1 MYTYKSNQKVLNMKN
16 RPLYLDELLKYHD
29 KNVIKVITGIR
40 RCGKSSLLQLFA
52 DKLKMLGIPAKR
64 ILQANF
70 ESLQYDGM
78 TYSEL
83 YELVKQ
89 KTKGVK
95 EKFYL
100 FLDELQ
106 RVENWE
112 KAVNSFQVD
121 FNVDIYITG
130 SNAYL
135 LSSDLATYLSGRYV
149 EIKMLPLSFRE
160 FLDFHAFPS
169 ETPVETKFEH
179 YLKYGGFPGL
189 AEYEF
194 DEKQIT
200 EVLEGIYSSAV
211 LKDIYKRMEI
221 RNSDLLD
228 RVCRFFAD
236 NIGNTSSANK
246 VAGVLEAEGNMPQ
259 AKKGVSANIVSS
271 YVDALVNAFIFYRAD
286 RYDVKGKELLK
297 TLSKWYIVDMG
308 FRNLLLGYRDADRG
322 HILENIVYLELLRR
336 GYTVYIGKVGTKEV
350 DFIALSQSEKLYIQ
364 VTETMLGEDTRK
376 RELESLRKI
385 PDNYPK
391 MVLTLDRNFLDSED
405 GIEIRNLTDWLLA

>member
-1 MYTYKSNQKVLNMKN
+1 MRD
-16 RPLYLDELLKYHD
+16 RPLYLGELLRYRD
-29 KNVIKVITGIR
+29 KNVIKVITGTR

-52 DKLKMLGIPAKR
+52 DKLKTLGVPSRR
-64 ILQANF
+64 IMQINF
-70 ESLQYDGM
+70 ESFQYDGM
-78 TYSEL
+78 TYNEL
-83 YELVKQ
+83 YELARQ
-89 KTKGVK
+89 KTQGFK
-95 EKFYL
+95 EKSYL
-100 FLDELQ
+100 LLDELQ

-112 KAVNSFQVD
+112 KAVNAFQVD
-121 FNVDIYITG
+121 LDVDIYITG

-135 LSSDLATYLSGRYV
+135 LSSDLATYLAGRYV
-149 EIKMLPLSFRE
+149 EVKMLPLSFSE
-160 FLDFHAFPS
+160 FLDFHEFPS
-169 ETPVETKFEH
+169 GSSVEMKFGN

-189 AEYEF
+189 SEYAF
-194 DEKQIT
+194 SEKQIN

-211 LKDIYKRMEI
+211 LKDIYKRVEI
-221 RNSDLLD
+221 RNSGLLD

-259 AKKGVSANIVSS
+259 AKRGVSASIVSS

-286 RYDVKGKELLK
+286 RYDIKGKELLK

-308 FRNLLLGYRDADRG
+308 IRNLLLGYRDADRG

-336 GYTVYIGKVGTKEV
+336 GYSVCIGKIGTKEV
-350 DFIALSQSEKLYIQ
+350 DFVALSQSEKLYVQ

-385 PDNYPK
+385 QDNYPK
-391 MVLTLDRNFLDSED
+391 MVLTMDRDFLDSED
-405 GIEIRNLTDWLLA
+405 GIEIRNIIDWLLK